1 MIRAAIVREPID
13 VNRLTREVTL
23 DSCGAIAV
31 FLGTVRANNDGRAV
45 TGIEYSSY
53 EEMAH
58 REMTVILG
66 EAVERFGIE
75 AGAIEHRIGELA
87 VGDASIAVVVAMS
100 STRQSDERRCG
111 SSSTTRTAH
120 ASGSTRAR
128 TNDRTAARRP
138 RAEDRVSPHFR
149 DG

>member
-13 VNRLTREVTL
+13 VNRTTREATL
-23 DSCGAIAV
+23 DSCGAIAI

-66 EAVERFGIE
+66 EAVKKFGIE
-75 AGAIEHRIGELA
+75 AGVIEHRIGELA
-87 VGDASIAVVVAMS
+87 VGDASIAVVVAHAHRGPAMDALRYVIDETKRRAPVWKLEHYVDG
-100 STRQSDERRCG
+100 TREWVNAG
-111 SSSTTRTAH
+111 SHR
-120 ASGSTRAR
+120 
-128 TNDRTAARRP
+128 
-138 RAEDRVSPHFR
+138 
-149 DG
+149 

>member
-23 DSCGAIAV
+23 DSCGAIAI

-66 EAVERFGIE
+66 EAMERFGIE
-75 AGAIEHRIGELA
+75 AGVIEHRIGELA
-87 VGDASIAVVVAMS
+87 VGDASIAVVVAHAHRGPAMDALRYVIDETKRRAPVWKLEHYTDG
-100 STRQSDERRCG
+100 TREWVNAG
-111 SSSTTRTAH
+111 SH
-120 ASGSTRAR
+120 K
-128 TNDRTAARRP
+128 
-138 RAEDRVSPHFR
+138 
-149 DG
+149 

>member
-1 MIRAAIVREPID
+1 MIRAAIVKEPID

-23 DSCGAIAV
+23 DSCGAIAI

-58 REMTVILG
+58 REMTAILG

-75 AGAIEHRIGELA
+75 AGVIEHRIGELA
-87 VGDASIAVVVAMS
+87 VGDASIAVVVAHAHRGPAMDALRYVIDETKRRAPVWKLEHYTDG
-100 STRQSDERRCG
+100 TREWVNAG
-111 SSSTTRTAH
+111 SHR
-120 ASGSTRAR
+120 
-128 TNDRTAARRP
+128 
-138 RAEDRVSPHFR
+138 
-149 DG
+149 

>member
-13 VNRLTREVTL
+13 VNHLTREVTL
-23 DSCGAIAV
+23 DSCGAIAI

-66 EAVERFGIE
+66 EAMERFGIE
-75 AGAIEHRIGELA
+75 AGVIEHRIGELA
-87 VGDASIAVVVAMS
+87 VGDASIAVVVAHAHRGPAMDALRYVIDETKRRAPVWKLEHYTDG
-100 STRQSDERRCG
+100 TREWVNAG
-111 SSSTTRTAH
+111 SH
-120 ASGSTRAR
+120 K
-128 TNDRTAARRP
+128 
-138 RAEDRVSPHFR
+138 
-149 DG
+149 